1 MQRHWHFSYSHQ
13 LICKIYRVFFSI
25 TKKCSCK
32 TPGLNMPF
40 QQHCFSCV
48 SISEQSDCRYCRRWR
63 HSLCQK
69 ALRTLKATRSSL
81 VCASS
86 FLHVCSSVAHIK
98 KHEEMADHP
107 PAMVIY
113 SLQTNAVAR
122 PSDSVRYLS
131 YDWWILWGEFSHFI
145 WLSVVRGQV
154 CTAWFA
160 LRLSIH
166 LIWKKG
172 IMT

>member
-1 MQRHWHFSYSHQ
+1 MQRHWHFSFSHQ
-13 LICKIYRVFFSI
+13 LICKICRVFFLDN
-25 TKKCSCK
+25 K

-48 SISEQSDCRYCRRWR
+48 SISEQFDCRYCRRWR
-63 HSLCQK
+63 YSLCQK

-107 PAMVIY
+107 PATVIY

-122 PSDSVRYLS
+122 PSDSVRYL
-131 YDWWILWGEFSHFI
+131 ILWGEFSHFI